1 VSQTETTNRILLLGE
16 DPRSVQSVAAA
27 FGYAVERQGTAE
39 IRIDGPSSLLEAQMV
54 SGDLVGILAAT
65 PCARMPPYENVF
77 YVLERAPQQAVLSQM
92 EQQ

>member
-1 VSQTETTNRILLLGE
+1 MSQTETTNRILLLGE

-39 IRIDGPSSLLEAQMV
+39 IRIDGPSSLLEERIA
-54 SGDLVGILAAT
+54 SGDLVGIRAAA
-65 PCARMPPYENVF
+65 PCARMPTYRNVF